1 MEQLSRP
8 CGEQVVEQALQCAR
22 RRSAAF
28 DPEAAVVLHG
38 DAAAAN
44 AARVL
49 APRDGTEDG
58 YVLLDPDAFV
68 GDRTYDLGVAL
79 RDWSSELL
87 DTGSPGRLVDG
98 WSRVLADETSTD
110 PAAVADWG
118 FLERVS
124 TGIYVL
130 SLTEDAAGR
139 EHLRSAQALVDDWRS
154 GRS

>member
-1 MEQLSRP
+1 MPELSEEALILAPTGRDADVAARMLELLGVAHALELPPTEQLSVLGRLLGRVWRAPPDPGQARDKAAELAELVLQQWEQLGRP

-68 GDRTYDLGVAL
+68 GDRT
-79 RDWSSELL
+79 
-87 DTGSPGRLVDG
+87 
-98 WSRVLADETSTD
+98 
-110 PAAVADWG
+110 
-118 FLERVS
+118 
-124 TGIYVL
+124 
-130 SLTEDAAGR
+130 
-139 EHLRSAQALVDDWRS
+139 
-154 GRS
+154 